1 MTGSRRPRGVT
12 GPVVLDA
19 SVIVG
24 VLDAGDPHHA
34 RSVDA
39 VRAAGAREL
48 VVPAVAYAE
57 VMVGAFRR
65 GKPAIELTEGFFRQV
80 VTRIE
85 PVGEPIA
92 REAGRIRAKHPALSL
107 TDALTIST
115 GEALDAERVLTAD
128 LRWRGVSPR
137 VACVAAD

>member
-1 MTGSRRPRGVT
+1 MTGSRRPKGVA

-24 VLDAGDPHHA
+24 VLDATDPHHV

-65 GKPAIELTEGFFRQV
+65 GKSAIEPIEGFFHQV
-80 VTRIE
+80 VARIE
-85 PVGEPIA
+85 PVCAPIA
-92 REAGRIRAKHPALSL
+92 REAARIRAKHPALSL

-115 GEALDAERVLTAD
+115 GEALAAERILTAD
-128 LRWRGVSPR
+128 LRWRGVSPL
-137 VACVAAD
+137 VDCLAVD

>member
-1 MTGSRRPRGVT
+1 MI
-12 GPVVLDA
+12 LDA

-24 VLDAGDPHHA
+24 VLDAHDPHHE
-34 RSVDA
+34 RSVHA
-39 VRAAGAREL
+39 LRAAGTSDL

-65 GKPAIELTEGFFRQV
+65 PKAAIEPAEGFFRQV
-80 VTRIE
+80 ITRIE
-85 PVGEPIA
+85 PVGEAIA
-92 REAGRIRAKHPALSL
+92 REAARIRAKHPALSL

-137 VACVAAD
+137 VECVAAE